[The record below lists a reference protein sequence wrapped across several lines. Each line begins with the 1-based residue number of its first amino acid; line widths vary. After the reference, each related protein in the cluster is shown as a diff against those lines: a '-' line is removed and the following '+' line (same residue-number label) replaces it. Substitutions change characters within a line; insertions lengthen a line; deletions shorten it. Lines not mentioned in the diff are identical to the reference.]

1 MRKCKKFFRKS
12 FKMDACLLL
21 SILIVLTVYNFSFV
35 SHAKNVYELPDEVRC
50 VQSESKMIDDLIKGM
65 KKHKSAFYYYYPGI
79 DKSFLKY
86 KRNGFRDFFDKVS
99 KKNGY
104 LTGILSGYC
113 ITICGDSQLYVSIQ
127 VCYLTT
133 KKQEKKIDRKVKQIV
148 KQIGKG
154 NRAKKILRAHEYLIK
169 NMRYDNRYYSPYHA
183 FSKGRGMCMA
193 YALAFQR
200 IMQEMQ
206 IPCLYVK
213 GNDHAWNMV
222 KIGKY
227 WYNIDVTWDDS
238 YSSYRYFLK
247 CDRDFPGHN
256 RPKSIL
262 FKGILKAKRSYPLK
276 SLVSYATILYDC

>member
-1 MRKCKKFFRKS
+1 MGKCRNFFTKL
-12 FKMDACLLL
+12 FKTDSSLLFF
-21 SILIVLTVYNFSFV
+21 ILIVLTFCNLSFV
-35 SHAKNVYELPDEVRC
+35 SHAQNVHGLPDEVKC
-50 VQSESKMIDDLIKGM
+50 VQNESKMIEDLIKGM
-65 KKHKSAFYYYYPGI
+65 KKHKNSFCYYYPGI
-79 DKSFLKY
+79 DKDFLKY
-86 KRNGFRDFFDKVS
+86 KSNGYRDFFDKIS

-113 ITICGDSQLYVSIQ
+113 ITVCRDSQVYVSIQ

-133 KKQEKKIDRKVKQIV
+133 RKQEKKIDRKVKQIV

-154 NRAKKILRAHEYLIK
+154 NRAKKILRAHDYLVK

-200 IMQEMQ
+200 IMQEMK

-213 GNDHAWNMV
+213 GNNHAWNMV

-238 YSSYRYFLK
+238 GSTYRYFLK
-247 CDRDFPGHN
+247 CDRDFPKHN
-256 RPKSIL
+256 RPNSVL

-276 SLVSYATILYDC
+276 SVISYATMFYDC